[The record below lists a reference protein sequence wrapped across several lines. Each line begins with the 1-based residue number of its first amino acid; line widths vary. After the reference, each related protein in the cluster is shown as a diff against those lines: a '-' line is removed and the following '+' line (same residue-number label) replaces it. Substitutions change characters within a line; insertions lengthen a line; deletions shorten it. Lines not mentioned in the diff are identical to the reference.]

1 MQNNTFSVE
10 GLFDFLNAGVSA
22 FHSTAAA
29 VKILEENGYQNCP
42 ESAAWELVPG
52 GRYYTT
58 RNGSAVLAWRMPK
71 GELTGWH
78 VTASHSDS
86 PTWRIKQLDGGKD
99 AVFAKAETEGYGG
112 MIMPTWLDRPLSV
125 AGRIL
130 VRTENGIRSLLVHPD
145 RALAVIPNLC
155 IHFNHDLNNGMKY
168 NPQVDL
174 QPIFGEA
181 GSTLRDALAEEAG
194 VKAEDIVD
202 ADLVLCTREK
212 AERVGLKGEY
222 FMSGRI
228 DDLEC
233 AYTTLWGFLQGRGEE
248 EGRGDMW
255 VMFDNEEVGSSSR
268 QGAQGTLMAN
278 VLARIE
284 EKLGVT
290 REQSIRACTNSLL
303 LSADNGHATHP
314 NHPEKSDPANVAVM
328 GGGVLLNQCP
338 HQLDLWQWIFGM
350 PNRVMGH
357 CKYGHW
363 HNIEVEDEVT
373 AYAEYPNGATGAFIT
388 TTGECPGTNRLEITG
403 DKGKLVWEEGKLTWW
418 KLAVPE
424 REFCVTCKE
433 GFAQPEMTVTE
444 VETDNIELGHNGILQ
459 NFTNAILY
467 GEELLAPGYEGI
479 NGLNISNAIHLSD
492 WTGKPQA
499 VPVDGELFLKYLNER
514 RATSHVK
521 EEKEDSGKIADLSGT
536 YNDRWKV
543 R

>member
-130 VRTENGIRSLLVHPD
+130 VRTENGVKSILVHPD
-145 RALAVIPNLC
+145 RALACIPNLC
-155 IHFNHDLNNGMKY
+155 IHFDHEVNKGKNY

-174 QPIFGEA
+174 QPIFGAA
-181 GSTLRDALAEEAG
+181 GTTLRQVLAEEAG
-194 VKAEDIVD
+194 VRAEDILD
-202 ADLVLCTREK
+202 SDLMLCTCEQ
-212 AERVGLKGEY
+212 AVRVGLKGEY

-233 AYTTLWGFLQGRGEE
+233 AYATLYGFLQGRGEE
-248 EGRGDMW
+248 AGRGDIW

-268 QGAQGTLMAN
+268 QGAQGSLMSD

-284 EKLGVT
+284 ESLGVT
-290 REQSIRACTNSLL
+290 KEQSIRARTNCLL
-303 LSADNGHATHP
+303 LSADNGHAIHP
-314 NHPEKSDPANVAVM
+314 NHPEKSDQKLPVNM
-328 GGGVLLNQCP
+328 GGGVILKYNARQTYTTSGLTGAAFTAICEKAGVPVQTFANRADVAGGSTLGNLLGRQILMP
-338 HQLDLWQWIFGM
+338 MVDIGVGQLAM
-350 PNRVMGH
+350 HSAMETAS
-357 CKYGHW
+357 CK
-363 HNIEVEDEVT
+363 D
-373 AYAEYPNGATGAFIT
+373 AEYLANACAAYYNTPIFQPEDGQ
-388 TTGECPGTNRLEITG
+388 
-403 DKGKLVWEEGKLTWW
+403 W
-418 KLAVPE
+418 KL
-424 REFCVTCKE
+424 
-433 GFAQPEMTVTE
+433 
-444 VETDNIELGHNGILQ
+444 
-459 NFTNAILY
+459 
-467 GEELLAPGYEGI
+467 
-479 NGLNISNAIHLSD
+479 GL
-492 WTGKPQA
+492 
-499 VPVDGELFLKYLNER
+499 
-514 RATSHVK
+514 
-521 EEKEDSGKIADLSGT
+521 
-536 YNDRWKV
+536 
-543 R
+543 